1 MRKIWRRSEIEMD
14 KQYVLLL
21 IEGDSGDREFEIREV
36 SQIFAPVN
44 DGRCAYRTK
53 VIPDIDAILRGDI
66 EGISE
71 IVVLENGMKFG
82 FDSNGR
88 WYTEEEEW

>member
-1 MRKIWRRSEIEMD
+1 MRKIWKRSDIEMD
-14 KQYVLLL
+14 KKYVLLL
-21 IEGDSGDREFEIREV
+21 VEGESGDREFEIREV
-36 SQIFAPVN
+36 SQMFAPVK
-44 DGRCAYRTK
+44 DGSCAHRTN
-53 VIPDIDAILRGDI
+53 VIPDVDAILRGDI
-66 EGISE
+66 EEISA